1 MEETVISIEKIKD
14 EVISPLEIDVK
25 QTVQR
30 MHTIRWMTW
39 MAAIMVFV
47 ILIGLSI
54 LMAIFVPQMAI
65 YIPIL
70 AVGMALALQ
79 KYTASFAA
87 YFVII
92 FSRIY
97 DIGDRIRIGG
107 IKGDVRSIGWLHS
120 TLEEVGED
128 EKLGGELTGRLLHV
142 PNLIILDS
150 PVLNYTKDYTA
161 NYKTISSDYMFD
173 EVRIP
178 ITTVSNVERAVAL
191 LEAILKEQDEVHIKG
206 AEKTFLNGYPKFL
219 DEALN
224 GPRVII
230 HIEPQR
236 IWIKGKFVTPVKG
249 RNELRSTIIMQF
261 IKETRDYKSDIKLA

>member
-1 MEETVISIEKIKD
+1 MKEPITNIEETEIE
-14 EVISPLEIDVK
+14 VTSPVEIELK
-25 QTVQR
+25 STMQR
-30 MHTIRWMTW
+30 MHTIRWKTW
-39 MAAIMVFV
+39 IATILVFTIIIGVSVLIAIY
-47 ILIGLSI
+47 I
-54 LMAIFVPQMAI
+54 PQMAI

-70 AVGMALALQ
+70 AVGLALALQ

-97 DIGDRIRIGG
+97 DIGDRIRIGE

-150 PVLNYTKDYTA
+150 PVLNYTKDYTT
-161 NYKTISSDYMFD
+161 NYKAISSDYMFD

-178 ITTVSNVERAVAL
+178 ITPVSNVERATIL
-191 LEAILKEQDEVHIKG
+191 LENILKEQDEVHIKG
-206 AEKTFLNGYPKFL
+206 AKKTFLNGYPKFL
-219 DEALN
+219 GEAIS

-236 IWIKGKFVTPVKG
+236 IWIKGKFVTPVRG
-249 RNELRSTIIMQF
+249 RNELRSKIIMQF
-261 IKETRDYKSDIKLA
+261 IKEANAETDIKLA